1 LGQDEPKV
9 TPTKKKLRRL
19 PKTNQ
24 SRYNGRTAAKNALGI
39 GKPGKPEG
47 RRPRVWRSR
56 ERM

>member
-1 LGQDEPKV
+1 MNPRQRRQ
-9 TPTKKKLRRL
+9 KKKLRRL

-47 RRPRVWRSR
+47 RRPGVWRSR